1 MKKFFLIFFFFAYS
15 LISNSQNAE
24 IKIDTNTILI
34 GQQIKL
40 IVKCEEITPPFIF
53 PSFEDTIIS
62 GIEIIKNSSIDTV
75 FKSNKNNTL
84 SLVQEYLITAWDSG
98 AYYIPSYKISD
109 VIKTDP
115 LLLNVLTVAVDQKSD
130 IKDIKKPL
138 DPKLEFSDF
147 LPWLIG
153 LLIVL
158 LLLYLYK
165 KFSEIKKD
173 EKIAPIIKEIIP
185 AHIAA
190 LNKLEK
196 IEKEELWQSGKI
208 KEYHSEISETL
219 RKYIEE
225 RYKCIALE
233 LTTDEIL
240 DELENLISKEI
251 YNDLKNIL
259 QIADLAKFAKSKPTN
274 QDNLQSMSLSKK
286 FVDTTKLIENQN
298 E

>member
-1 MKKFFLIFFFFAYS
+1 M
-15 LISNSQNAE
+15 
-24 IKIDTNTILI
+24 
-34 GQQIKL
+34 
-40 IVKCEEITPPFIF
+40 
-53 PSFEDTIIS
+53 
-62 GIEIIKNSSIDTV
+62 
-75 FKSNKNNTL
+75 
-84 SLVQEYLITAWDSG
+84 
-98 AYYIPSYKISD
+98 
-109 VIKTDP
+109 
-115 LLLNVLTVAVDQKSD
+115 TVAVDQKSD

-147 LPWLIG
+147 LPWLLV

-165 KFSEIKKD
+165 KFSKRKKD

-225 RYKCIALE
+225 RYECIALE